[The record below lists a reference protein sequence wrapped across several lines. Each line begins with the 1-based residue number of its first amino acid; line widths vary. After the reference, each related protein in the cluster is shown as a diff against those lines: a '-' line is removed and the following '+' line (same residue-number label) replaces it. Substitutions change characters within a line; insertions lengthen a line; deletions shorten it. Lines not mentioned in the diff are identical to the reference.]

1 MPKISVIVPIYNA
14 ENFLE
19 RCIDS
24 LLAQTIEDFEL
35 ILVNDGSTDSSKRIC
50 ERYKSKDE
58 RIILINQQNSGPST
72 SRNSGLNIAKGEF
85 ICFVDADD
93 YVGKEYLSCMLNKID
108 EETDL
113 IFQGMICIK
122 QGKQSMIC
130 FKNEEVFFLD
140 NKCTFFDK
148 YILFRYCGSY
158 CKLFRNKI
166 LNEFNIRFS
175 SDIIYAE
182 DYDFILNYLKYCR
195 TIKVVP
201 NAHYYYEGHEN
212 SISTRIYKFD
222 EEYSGLCRLY
232 KSVNQF
238 EQLENIVSFSEQKH
252 QLITYYIQRVIFSNY
267 RNNYN
272 RKKRIDNFY
281 LVDEKFISYFDEYHT
296 PETRFLKLVKFLFI
310 NKQFHILDFI
320 MNIATRR

>member
-50 ERYKSKDE
+50 ERYKSKDK
-58 RIILINQQNSGPST
+58 RIILINQQNSGPSA

-122 QGKQSMIC
+122 QGKQSIIG

-140 NKCTFFDK
+140 NKCTFLTNIFC
-148 YILFRYCGSY
+148 LGTVVRTVSY
-158 CKLFRNKI
+158 L
-166 LNEFNIRFS
+166 E
-175 SDIIYAE
+175 
-182 DYDFILNYLKYCR
+182 
-195 TIKVVP
+195 IK
-201 NAHYYYEGHEN
+201 
-212 SISTRIYKFD
+212 F
-222 EEYSGLCRLY
+222 
-232 KSVNQF
+232 
-238 EQLENIVSFSEQKH
+238 
-252 QLITYYIQRVIFSNY
+252 
-267 RNNYN
+267 
-272 RKKRIDNFY
+272 
-281 LVDEKFISYFDEYHT
+281 
-296 PETRFLKLVKFLFI
+296 
-310 NKQFHILDFI
+310 
-320 MNIATRR
+320 